1 MLDKH
6 GRMVYNISIKKEH
19 NPLAVV
25 LSVLLFRNNRHFRT
39 VGGYFFFMFFINSER
54 ATTNATASPNTIIDN
69 TSSML
74 STPFSADNFT

>member
-25 LSVLLFRNNRHFRT
+25 LKFQ
-39 VGGYFFFMFFINSER
+39 
-54 ATTNATASPNTIIDN
+54 
-69 TSSML
+69 L
-74 STPFSADNFT
+74 S